1 MARIIRSPWFW
12 IALFLVIGGAVAL
25 TVVMALTSGPDIED
39 GSWLV
44 VDLRDPMLEYDPPS
58 DLMSQAL
65 GETSLTLQGTLD
77 NLTKAAVDDR
87 IAGVIVKLGGS
98 TAPGQATIE
107 ELREGI
113 ATVREANKRVVAW
126 AESLSTSGVHLAGA
140 CELVAMCPTGG
151 VVFTGTELSA
161 MHVKAM
167 LDKLGIEPNIHKIKD
182 YKSAAELVL
191 RTDMSEPAKEN
202 RRWLMDEM
210 WEMRGEH
217 LEGDLGLD
225 EQTVVELMEHAL
237 FTGEEAVAAGL
248 VDQLWYWDELE
259 DELQGDDE
267 DELAVVSQT
276 TYAEVEPEDVGLGGK
291 KTIAVVHAQGTI
303 GGRANGVNPLLG
315 VMMGHETINAELRR
329 LEEDDDV
336 AAVVFRIDS
345 PGGSALTS
353 DLIGHQVEVLT
364 ESKPVVASMVNVAA
378 SGGYHIAYRASKIVA
393 NPMTVTGSI
402 GSISGKF
409 NMKQLYDNLG
419 VTYDG
424 VAKGPNAD
432 LFSSLSNFTDEQ
444 RARYEAN
451 HWDGFNQWLADVA
464 EHRGMTFAEAEQLAH
479 GRVWSGRQALANG
492 LVDELGGFDRAVALA
507 KELAEI
513 PADEDV
519 TIVHYPEK
527 KSLFQTL
534 TGGDG
539 ATTLVARWWL
549 YRTIRSDV
557 NELATLATGPSA
569 ILTGY

>member
-1 MARIIRSPWFW
+1 MARFVRSPWFW
-12 IALFLVIGGAVAL
+12 IALVVLVAGGVLIGVVAAL
-25 TVVMALTSGPDIED
+25 TGGPDIED

-44 VDLRDPMLEYDPPS
+44 VDLRDDMLEYDPPS
-58 DLMSQAL
+58 DLLSQAM

-77 NLTKAAVDDR
+77 NLAKAAADDR
-87 IAGVIVKLGGS
+87 IEGVIVKLGGTTS
-98 TAPGQATIE
+98 PGQATIE
-107 ELREGI
+107 ELRAGI

-126 AESLSTSGVHLAGA
+126 AESLSAGGVHLAGA
-140 CELVAMCPTGG
+140 CELIAMCPTGG
-151 VVFTGTELSA
+151 VIFTGSEASS
-161 MHVKAM
+161 MHVKAL

-210 WEMRGEH
+210 WEMRGAH
-217 LEGDLGLD
+217 LEQDRGLD
-225 EQTVVELMEHAL
+225 EQAVTRLMEHAL
-237 FTGEEAVAAGL
+237 FTGEEALEAGL

-259 DELQGDDE
+259 TELLAEGTE
-267 DELAVVSQT
+267 ELKTVAQS
-276 TYAEVEPEDVGLGGK
+276 TYGKVKPKDVGLGGK

-303 GGRANGVNPLLG
+303 GGRTNGVNPLLG
-315 VMMGHETINAELRR
+315 VMMGHESVNAELKRAA
-329 LEEDDDV
+329 DDEDV

-364 ESKPVVASMVNVAA
+364 RDKPVVASMVNVAA

-409 NMKQLYDNLG
+409 NMKKLYDEIG
-419 VTYDG
+419 ITYDG
-424 VAKGPNAD
+424 VSMGPNAD
-432 LFSSLSNFTDEQ
+432 MYSALSDFTEEQ
-444 RARYEAN
+444 RARFEAN

-464 EHRGMTFAEAEQLAH
+464 EHRGMSFAEAEKLAH
-479 GRVWSGRQALANG
+479 GRVWSGRQAAANG

-527 KSLFQTL
+527 KSLLQTL
-534 TGGDG
+534 TAGQG
-539 ATTLVARWWL
+539 AQAAVARWWL
-549 YRTIRSDV
+549 YRTIRADADQ
-557 NELATLATGPSA
+557 LMTLATGPTA
-569 ILTGY
+569 MLWGY